1 MKTAFLINDTI
12 LFVPEQY
19 SLYRRENYPAG
30 RITLHAPAS
39 DCLLLLIQ
47 HAQQPVSQK
56 MLFEQVWQKRGTV
69 VSTNTLYQSIA
80 SVRKGLKATG
90 LAEEAI
96 LTLPK
101 QGFKCVAQI
110 TPGEL
115 QDFILTSSENAEP
128 LTEPTHR
135 PAKALRRPVIKPLRG
150 LRPRSRLSLLLAI
163 VLVLIVGE
171 YHWLRASP
179 SPLYAEYAYAGKVEN
194 CQVWS
199 SWSGTQYSIAVFD
212 KLRQRSPISCTA
224 ESVAYLTINRLQQ
237 GTSILL
243 CDKDIAQRGTQCRS
257 WFYREEGNEK

>member
-19 SLYRRENYPAG
+19 SLYRREAYPAG

-39 DCLLLLIQ
+39 DCLLLLVQ
-47 HAQQPVSQK
+47 HALQPVTQK
-56 MLFEQVWQKRGTV
+56 MLFEQVWEKRGTV

-80 SVRKGLKATG
+80 SVRKGLKAAG
-90 LAEEAI
+90 LNEEAI

-101 QGFKCVAQI
+101 QGFKCVAKI

-115 QDFILTSSENAEP
+115 QDFILTFAENAEP
-128 LTEPTHR
+128 LAETTHR
-135 PAKALRRPVIKPLRG
+135 PARVLHRQALKPLRG
-150 LRPRSRLSLLLAI
+150 PRFRSRLYLLLAI

-179 SPLYAEYAYAGKVEN
+179 SPVYAQYTYAGKVEN
-194 CQVWS
+194 CQVYS
-199 SWSGTQYSIAVFD
+199 SWSGTQYSIAVFNE
-212 KLRQRSPISCTA
+212 LRLRSPISCATEA
-224 ESVAYLTINRLQQ
+224 IAWLTIDRFQQ

-243 CDKDIAQRGTQCRS
+243 CDKDIAQNDAQCRS
-257 WFYREEGNEK
+257 WLYREKGDEK